1 MLKNYFKI
9 AWRNLLR
16 NKLYSFVNIFGLS
29 IGMAVCIVIMLFVN
43 FERDFDGFHTKNIY
57 RLNEVQNW
65 EGMVAPQ
72 KVALSMYPMGPTLLE
87 EFPEIKN
94 FTRLSLAGELKVKD
108 ENKETILSET
118 IWADSSFFQLF
129 DFKLLEGN
137 PETALKDPYSI
148 VLTQES
154 AEKIFGNRPAL
165 GGVVS
170 LAKQD
175 TISYTVT
182 AVMENIPEN
191 SHLQFEALTSFSSY
205 VGPQAMEN
213 WGGNWLTTY
222 LELGQGV
229 NMEELER
236 KFPDFLLSHMDEK
249 EAAGYELFLQPLSE
263 VHSGSADITHDYLNF
278 QKFDKSYTRIF
289 FYIAILV
296 MAIAALNFVNLS
308 TAKSINRALEIGIR
322 KVSGASKSNLYFQF
336 IGESVFI
343 SLIAMLF
350 ALVLVGI
357 SLPAISQF
365 SQRALEFS
373 IFTEPQSLAFVI
385 LGAVL
390 IGILSGLYPAL
401 YLSGFRP
408 AGILKGGDLK
418 IGNKSGFRTTLVI
431 VQFSAAIFLIISTI
445 FAARQLDYMQKK
457 DLGFAYDQIVTI
469 PFGNQPAEKY
479 ETFKR
484 QLLSQSSIQS
494 VSASGQ
500 RLGNNLHQT
509 SMIFEGTGDTREL
522 STSHLVVD
530 PDFVNLYEIEL
541 VAGRNFDTENKAEN
555 GKGFMINESLAKELL
570 SAESQNATLE
580 SLIGKPFGFGWTD
593 SLGQIVGVVKDFNFN
608 SLHHKIETLFLVREE
623 NWGYAEISV
632 KINGSQAKEALEAI
646 EATWNQQFPERE
658 FEYSFLNSHFEEL
671 YRADRT
677 LNYIVGLLTILSI
690 LISCLGLFGL
700 ASFAT
705 EQRTKEIGI
714 RKVLGAS
721 VAKVVTL
728 LSKDFVKPVFWAI
741 LLAVPISWFA
751 VNQWLEDYAYRIDFE
766 WWIVGLAGG
775 LALLLALL
783 TVSFQSIKAAI
794 ANPVKS
800 LKSE

>member
-1 MLKNYFKI
+1 MLKSYFKI

-16 NKLYSFVNIFGLS
+16 NKLYSFVNISGLS
-29 IGMAVCIVIMLFVN
+29 IGMAVCILIMLFVN
-43 FERDFDGFHTKNIY
+43 FERDFDGFHSKNIY
-57 RLNEVQNW
+57 RLNEVQDW

-94 FTRLSLAGELKVKD
+94 FTRLSLAGEFKVKN
-108 ENKETILSET
+108 ENKETILSKT
-118 IWADSSFFQLF
+118 VWADASFFQLF
-129 DFKLLEGN
+129 DFKLIEGN
-137 PETALKDPYSI
+137 PETALKDPFSI

-154 AEKIFGNRPAL
+154 AEKIFGNKPAL
-165 GGVVS
+165 GEVLTLS
-170 LAKQD
+170 EQD
-175 TISYTVT
+175 TVSYSVT
-182 AVMENIPEN
+182 GVMENFPEN
-191 SHLQFEALTSFSSY
+191 SHLQFEALSSFNSY

-222 LELGQGV
+222 LELEDDV
-229 NMEELER
+229 DIEEMEK
-236 KFPDFLLSHMDEK
+236 KFPDYLLSHMDEQL
-249 EAAGYELFLQPLSE
+249 ADDYELFLQPLSE

-278 QKFDKSYTRIF
+278 QKFDKSYTSIF

-296 MAIAALNFVNLS
+296 MVIAALNFVNLS
-308 TAKSINRALEIGIR
+308 TAKSINRALEIGVR

-343 SLIAMLF
+343 SLIAMVF
-350 ALVLVGI
+350 ALVMVGFFLP
-357 SLPAISQF
+357 SLNQF
-365 SQRALEFS
+365 SQRTLDFPIFS
-373 IFTEPQSLAFVI
+373 EPMTMVYI
-385 LGAVL
+385 LSGAIL

-408 AGILKGGDLK
+408 AGILKGADLK
-418 IGNKSGFRTTLVI
+418 IGKNSGFRTTLVV

-445 FAARQLDYMQKK
+445 FAARQLNYMQEK
-457 DLGFAYDQIVTI
+457 DLGFDFDQIVTI
-469 PFGNQPAEKY
+469 PFGNQPLEKY
-479 ETFKR
+479 EPFKQ
-484 QLLSQSSIQS
+484 QLLGRSSIQS

-509 SMIFEGTGDTREL
+509 SMIFEGTSDTREL
-522 STSHLVVD
+522 STSHLLVD
-530 PDFVNLYEIEL
+530 PDFVNLYEMEL
-541 VAGRNFDTENKAEN
+541 VAGKNFTPENKAES
-555 GKGFMINESLAKELL
+555 GKGFILNESLAKELL
-570 SAESQNATLE
+570 AAEGQNATLE
-580 SLIGKPFGFGWTD
+580 SLIGKPFGFGWAD

-632 KINGSQAKEALEAI
+632 KINGSQAEEAI
-646 EATWNQQFPERE
+646 AAIETVWNQHFPEGE

-677 LNYIVGLLTILSI
+677 VNYIVGLLTVLSI

-705 EQRTKEIGI
+705 EQRIKEIGI

-721 VAKVVTL
+721 VTRVVTL

-741 LLAVPISWFA
+741 LVAIPISWFA
-751 VNQWLEDYAYRIDFE
+751 VNHWLEDYAYRIDFE
-766 WWIVGLAGG
+766 WWIIGFAGG
-775 LALLLALL
+775 IALLLALL

-794 ANPVKS
+794 SNPVKS